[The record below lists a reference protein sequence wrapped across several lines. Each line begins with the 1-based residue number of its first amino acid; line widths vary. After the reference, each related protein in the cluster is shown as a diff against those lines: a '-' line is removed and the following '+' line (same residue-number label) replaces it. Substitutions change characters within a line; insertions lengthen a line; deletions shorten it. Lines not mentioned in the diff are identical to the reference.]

1 VAQQARRAPS
11 TRQARPCDSPQTP
24 QAADDLLTPPFGQ
37 QARKVKNTEIARRM
51 SDPTVLGL
59 GHDRSPAAARRSLPL
74 SLPPR
79 LVDTAVVVLLG
90 LLYAGY
96 VVGNVL
102 TLRGWMEMWEALWLP
117 MVTVSWS
124 PN

>member
-1 VAQQARRAPS
+1 L
-11 TRQARPCDSPQTP
+11 TRN
-24 QAADDLLTPPFGQ
+24 
-37 QARKVKNTEIARRM
+37 VKNTEIAQRM

-59 GHDRSPAAARRSLPL
+59 GHDGSPAAARRSLPL

-102 TLRGWMEMWEALWLP
+102 TLRGWTPHLVAVAVAWQRASSGDWAAYAAE
-117 MVTVSWS
+117 VSRRGKKGRFR
-124 PN
+124 P